1 MTYTI
6 LNPKEFNTTEKII
19 PGSFLQ
25 NSPAASHQQI
35 RVQFDN
41 WVTST
46 LSIAIENPSH
56 SHKAEVVEAN
66 DEEIKALFLQ
76 IEPGYAITNRMLADL

>member
-6 LNPKEFNTTEKII
+6 LNPKEFSTTEKII

-25 NSPAASHQQI
+25 NSPAVSRQQI
-35 RVQFDN
+35 LEQFDN
-41 WVTST
+41 WATST
-46 LSIAIENPSH
+46 LSIPIEKLLH

-76 IEPGYAITNRMLADL
+76 IEPDYEITNHMLADL